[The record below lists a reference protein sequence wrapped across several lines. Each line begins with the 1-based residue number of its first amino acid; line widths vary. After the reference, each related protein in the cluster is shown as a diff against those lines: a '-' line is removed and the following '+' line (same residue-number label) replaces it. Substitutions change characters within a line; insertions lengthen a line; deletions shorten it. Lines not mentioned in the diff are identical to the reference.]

1 MEPLLKPRFPKL
13 HRLFVQKIKSRAISI
28 LLLFFLGLILV
39 LGIPELSVRVI
50 GKESKTRELIC
61 SRTPT
66 LAPELSKNGR
76 LSYDRGQ
83 FDDARDCWKKAAD
96 AYRKLKNE
104 TETINNQINQA
115 QAEQALGFYPK
126 ACNTLLQIYTDKSDK
141 SDKDCTTLIEKPQE
155 LAKDKKQNSQN
166 FQEENKQKN
175 QEDFFKSI
183 VENSANS
190 PTKLTGLRSLG
201 NVLRGLGELDLSN
214 YILVLLQSLNNAQS
228 QQEQSAIW
236 FDLGNTR
243 RALSNKQQE
252 LYSRSGEQPNIVCA
266 IVNAYAATDAYQKTI
281 SYSGSSPDSLSTLQ
295 LQADLNQ
302 LSLLLDL
309 KNWYNEVD
317 KVDKNVF
324 ARVFSNVNVFKF
336 KVATCQRAIKYTD
349 SNEQPF
355 IQNMGSEISN
365 SRSKRI
371 QDWFYGQLSTNNPII
386 QVAYINKLQQQI
398 DNLPLNHTTLYT
410 RLNFAKNWMRLE
422 NLPEEQYQ
430 QIESFLNETIEQA
443 GGKKDKKLRD
453 FRAESYALG
462 YLGKLYEDRNQWDL
476 AIKKTQKALLI
487 AQSISAPDIAYQ
499 WQRQLG
505 RIYKPERIKNEQV
518 KAKEIQNDLKDIK
531 EARQAY
537 GGAFETLQFLRREL
551 ASGSPDAQLSF
562 LEEIETVYREYVD
575 LLLWEE
581 KPEQT
586 YLSQARTVIT
596 SLQAVE
602 LENFLRLACPENNLQ
617 KIDDVLDKKAKDT
630 AFVYPIVLE
639 DRIEVILKLPGVPDL
654 QSFFQPITQD
664 EVEKL
669 VAELQL
675 DLEEEYTFEA
685 VREKANKL
693 YDLLIK
699 DVDEYINVKN
709 YKNIKTLVFALDTN
723 LRNIPLAA
731 LVVNYDKA
739 SGKVEYLIDKYAI
752 ALAPRLDIPY
762 PDVLQGKKL
771 NILAAGLAKPDPKV
785 NEREKQKFSELRYA
799 DEELEELKNL
809 KNSRV
814 SVTKLFDEDFNTK
827 KFQSE
832 INNVAFQILH
842 LATHGEFSSS
852 PENTFILAY
861 DQVISIKEVGD
872 VFRTQLQSQLEPIE
886 LLVLSACETAAGD
899 KRATLGIS
907 GVGVRAGVRSAIAS
921 LWTLDDAISVEFT
934 RKLYE
939 QLLIPKQTKA
949 KALQQAQRALRDLP
963 GQDYKH
969 PRYWAPYILLGN
981 WL

>member
-13 HRLFVQKIKSRAISI
+13 HRLFVQKIKFRAISI
-28 LLLFFLGLILV
+28 LLLFLLGLILV
-39 LGIPELSVRVI
+39 LGIPELSVRVF
-50 GKESKTRELIC
+50 GKESKTIELIC
-61 SRTPT
+61 SITPT
-66 LAPELSKNGR
+66 LAPEELSKNGR
-76 LSYDRGQ
+76 ISYDGGQ
-83 FDDARDCWKKAAD
+83 FDDARDCWKRAAD
-96 AYRKLKNE
+96 AYRQLKNE
-104 TETINNQINQA
+104 IETINNQINQA

-126 ACNTLLQIYTDKSDK
+126 ACNTLLQIFSDTA
-141 SDKDCTTLIEKPQE
+141 DCTTLLENPQK
-155 LAKDKKQNSQN
+155 LARDKKQNSPEL
-166 FQEENKQKN
+166 QEENKQKN
-175 QEDFFKSI
+175 QREFFDSL
-183 VENSANS
+183 VENSANP
-190 PTKLTGLRSLG
+190 PTKLTALRSLG

-214 YILVLLQSLNNAQS
+214 YVLVLLQSLNNAQS
-228 QQEQSAIW
+228 QEEQSAIW

-243 RALSNKQQE
+243 RALSNKEQD
-252 LYSRSGEQPNIVCA
+252 LYSRSGEKQNIVCA

-281 SYSGSSPDSLSTLQ
+281 SSSGTSPDSLSTLQ

-309 KNWYNEVD
+309 KDWYN
-317 KVDKNVF
+317 KVDKKVF
-324 ARVFSNVNVFKF
+324 ARVFSNVFQIR
-336 KVATCQRAIKYTD
+336 VATCQKRIKYTD
-349 SNEQPF
+349 SNEQLF
-355 IQNMGSEISN
+355 IQNMGGERSN
-365 SRSKRI
+365 SRSQRI
-371 QDWFYGQLSTNNPII
+371 QDWFSGQLSTNNPII
-386 QVAYINKLQQQI
+386 QFAYINKLQQQI

-551 ASGSPDAQLSF
+551 ATGSPDAQLSF

-669 VAELQL
+669 VAQLQL

-685 VREKANKL
+685 VRKKGNKL
-693 YDLLIK
+693 YNLLIK

-731 LVVNYDKA
+731 LVVNYDNA

-762 PDVLQGKKL
+762 PEALQNRKI
-771 NILAAGLAKPDPKV
+771 NILAAGITEPESLSDKQRFSQLKYVKQELDELGKLANRSGVSVDLL
-785 NEREKQKFSELRYA
+785 REKEFTTQKLQ
-799 DEELEELKNL
+799 DEIK
-809 KNSRV
+809 
-814 SVTKLFDEDFNTK
+814 TT
-827 KFQSE
+827 
-832 INNVAFQILH
+832 AFQILH
-842 LATHGEFSSS
+842 LATHGQFSSS

-861 DQVISIKEVGD
+861 DQVISIKELGD
-872 VFRTQLQSQLEPIE
+872 VFRTQLQSQVEPIE

-921 LWTLDDAISVEFT
+921 LWTLDDAISVDFT
-934 RKLYE
+934 KIFYK
-939 QLLIPKQTKA
+939 QLIDPKVTTKA
-949 KALQQAQRALRDLP
+949 QALQNAQIELKKSP
-963 GQDYKH
+963 GREH
-969 PRYWAPYILLGN
+969 PRYWASYILLGN

>member
-13 HRLFVQKIKSRAISI
+13 HRLFVQKIKYRAISI
-28 LLLFFLGLILV
+28 LLLFLLGLIFV
-39 LGIPELSVRVI
+39 LGIPELLVERVF
-50 GKESKTRELIC
+50 GKESKTIELIC
-61 SRTPT
+61 SITPT
-66 LAPELSKNGR
+66 LTAEELSKNGR
-76 LSYDRGQ
+76 ISYDRGQ
-83 FDDARDCWKKAAD
+83 FDDARDCWQKAAV
-96 AYRKLKNE
+96 AYRKQKND

-141 SDKDCTTLIEKPQE
+141 DCTTLIEKPQE

-166 FQEENKQKN
+166 FQEENKLENQKN
-175 QEDFFKSI
+175 FFNSLVKKS
-183 VENSANS
+183 ENS

-214 YILVLLQSLNNAQS
+214 YVLVLLQSLNNAQS
-228 QQEQSAIW
+228 QEEQSAIW

-252 LYSRSGEQPNIVCA
+252 LYSRSGEQQNIVCA

-281 SYSGSSPDSLSTLQ
+281 SSSGSSPDSLSTLQ

-309 KNWYNEVD
+309 KDWYN
-317 KVDKNVF
+317 KVDKKVF
-324 ARVFSNVNVFKF
+324 ARVFSNVFQIR
-336 KVATCQRAIKYTD
+336 VATCQERIKYTD
-349 SNEQPF
+349 SNEKPF
-355 IQNMGSEISN
+355 IPNMSGEISK

-371 QDWFYGQLSTNNPII
+371 QDWFSGQLSTNNPIR
-386 QVAYINKLQQQI
+386 QSQINKLQEQI
-398 DNLPLNHTTLYT
+398 ENLPRKHTTLYT
-410 RLNFAKNWMRLE
+410 RLNFAKNWMRLR
-422 NLPEEQYQ
+422 NLSDTQYQ

-453 FRAESYALG
+453 FRAESYAMG
-462 YLGKLYEDRNQWDL
+462 YLGKLYEDRKQWDL

-487 AQSISAPDIAYQ
+487 AQSILAPDIAFQ

-505 RIYKPERIKNEQV
+505 RIYKPI

-531 EARQAY
+531 KAREAY

-575 LLLWEE
+575 LLLSE
-581 KPEQT
+581 KNPEQT

-617 KIDDVLDKKAKDT
+617 KIDDILDKKANNT
-630 AFVYPIVLE
+630 AFVYPLVLE
-639 DRIEVILKLPGVPDL
+639 DRIEVILKIPNVKQL
-654 QSFFQPITQD
+654 QNFKKYVSRGD
-664 EVEKL
+664 VETL
-669 VAELQL
+669 VKKLQL
-675 DLEEEYTFEA
+675 DLEEEYTFED
-685 VREKANKL
+685 VRKEAKELYEYLVKDIDQYIEKEHKQ
-693 YDLLIK
+693 
-699 DVDEYINVKN
+699 IN
-709 YKNIKTLVFALDTN
+709 TLVFALDTN

-731 LVVNYDKA
+731 LVVNYDNT

-762 PDVLQGKKL
+762 PDVLQNKKL
-771 NILAAGLAKPDPKV
+771 NILAAGLGEPDPEV
-785 NEREKQKFSELRYA
+785 NERDKRTFSKLRYA

-814 SVTKLFDEDFNTK
+814 SVTKLFDKDFNTK

-842 LATHGEFSSS
+842 LATHGQFSSS

-872 VFRTQLQSQLEPIE
+872 VFRSQLQSQLEPIE

-921 LWTLDDAISVEFT
+921 LWTLDDKISVEFT
-934 RKLYE
+934 KKLYE
-939 QLLIPKQTKA
+939 QLLKPGLTKA
-949 KALQQAQRALRDLP
+949 QALQIAQQELRKSP
-963 GQDYKH
+963 GREH